1 MAVNREQVA
10 IGEIAEPF
18 VTDAEAM
25 LQRLRR
31 LLGEEGVDTRLAS
44 RELAS
49 SDVYGRGETCAAV
62 IRPADAQALARAVR
76 ILTDSGCHVIPRGAG
91 LTYTGAYLPV
101 SGNSVVVDVSRLN
114 RILDL
119 SPEDMTITVEAG
131 VTWQQ
136 IHEAVQPLGLRLP
149 FFGTFSGA
157 RATVG
162 GGLSNGAL
170 FFGTA
175 RHGMA
180 ADCVLGLGV
189 VLADGTLLSTGQTA
203 FRNATRSFY
212 RSCGPDLTGLF
223 LHDSGALGIK
233 VQATFRLMETPAAHG
248 FASFAFTDVAA
259 AARALSAV
267 ARAGVAE
274 DAYVFD
280 PATTES
286 NLAGTSLRQGLATL
300 LAVARAERGWLRG
313 SLAALRMA
321 LVGRRVL
328 PAGAW
333 SLHVA
338 CAGRSRAAVQAD
350 VARCR
355 QIARESGGSEVA
367 DSVPRAVRAA
377 PFPALNGVLGPTGDR
392 WAALNCKVPHSE
404 ALDMIAAVD
413 ALLAPW
419 QARMAEHGIT
429 TTRLLIAISSHAFSV
444 EPVLRW
450 RDEWLPI
457 HRSSPEPEHLAT
469 LQEPEPA
476 PEARAMVDEIRAELV
491 AMFAE
496 KGAASNQLGKTYPYL
511 SALQPP
517 AAELV
522 SGLKALVDPEGLMNP
537 GALGLGG

>member
-1 MAVNREQVA
+1 MAVDREQVA
-10 IGEIAEPF
+10 VGEFAEPF
-18 VTDAEAM
+18 VTDLEAM

-31 LLGEEGVDTRLAS
+31 LLGEDGVDTSLDARRLV
-44 RELAS
+44 S

-62 IRPADAQALARAVR
+62 IRPADADTLARAVR
-76 ILTDSGCHVIPRGAG
+76 LLTQSGCHVIARGAG
-91 LTYTGAYLPV
+91 LTYTGAYLPI
-101 SGNSVVVDVSRLN
+101 SPNSVVVDVSRLN
-114 RILDL
+114 RILDV

-180 ADCVLGLGV
+180 ADCVLGLDV
-189 VLADGTLLSTGQTA
+189 ILADGTRLATGQTA

-212 RSCGPDLTGLF
+212 RCYGPDLTGLF

-233 VQATFRLMETPAAHG
+233 VQATFRLMETPAANG
-248 FASFAFTDVAA
+248 FASFAFTDVAD

-280 PATTES
+280 PVTTES
-286 NLAGTSLRQGLATL
+286 NLAATSLRQGLATL
-300 LAVARAERGWLRG
+300 MAVARAESGWLRG

-321 LVGRRVL
+321 LVGRRVV
-328 PAGAW
+328 PRGAW
-333 SLHVA
+333 SLHLA

-350 VARCR
+350 LARCR
-355 QIARESGGSEVA
+355 QIARQCNGREVA

-377 PFPALNGVLGPTGDR
+377 PFPNLNGVLGPEGDR
-392 WAALNCKVPHSE
+392 WAALNCKVAHSE
-404 ALDMIAAVD
+404 ALAMIEAVN
-413 ALLAPW
+413 AVLESW
-419 QARMAEHGIT
+419 RERMAEHGIT
-429 TTRLLIAISSHAFSV
+429 TTQLLIAISSHAFSV

-457 HRSSPEPEHLAT
+457 HRAAAEPEHLAA
-469 LQEPEPA
+469 LQEPEAA
-476 PEARAMVDEIRAELV
+476 PEARALVDEIRSELV
-491 AMFAE
+491 AMFAAR
-496 KGAASNQLGKTYPYL
+496 GAASNQIGKTYPYL
-511 SALQPP
+511 ASLQPP
-517 AAELV
+517 TATLV
-522 SGLKALVDPEGLMNP
+522 AGLKSLVDPDGMMNP